1 MTLTDIEAVLKR
13 LTPEEVLDTCEMNV
27 DSDTLVCSLEDYIEE
42 NQEMIL
48 ENLEANG
55 VI

>member
-1 MTLTDIEAVLKR
+1 MTLPDIEAVLKK
-13 LTPEEVLDTCEMNV
+13 LTPEEVLDTCDMGI
-27 DSDTLVCSLEDYIEE
+27 DSETLVEALADYIEE